1 MSPPLLVT
9 EDEGQNNASMV
20 ASASSPSMECF
31 TPHEARLK
39 ERNYL
44 GLSDCSSV
52 ESSTVPNLSGE
63 KKNMNLKATE
73 LRLGLP
79 GSQSPERDP
88 DIFPLTSAKL
98 DEKPLFPLLPTK
110 DGIFTLSQKT
120 VVSGN
125 KRGFADTMDTEFPGN
140 AGINMML
147 SPKPSGILPTIVKEV
162 SSKVLQERPAAANG
176 TGLNHTGASISGSAP
191 ASKAQV
197 VGWPPIRSFRKNSLA
212 TTSKNNDEIDGKPC
226 PAALF
231 VKVSMDGAPYL
242 RKVDLRNYTTYQEL
256 SSALEKMFSCFTLG
270 QCGSHGVPGRE
281 ILSESKLKDLLH
293 GSEYVL
299 TYEDKD
305 GDWML
310 VGDVPWD
317 MFIDTCKR
325 LKIMKGSDAIGLG
338 VYSGSKGHGKIQE
351 QELVV
356 IGNVDC
362 VLSTL
367 LKVARYEKGVE
378 RKLWYKRPNAGF

>member
-1 MSPPLLVT
+1 MSPPLLVA
-9 EDEGQNNASMV
+9 EEEGQSNVSTV
-20 ASASSPSMECF
+20 ASSPSLDSMSHNG
-31 TPHEARLK
+31 TALK

-44 GLSDCSSV
+44 GLSDCSSSV
-52 ESSTVPNLSGE
+52 DSSNVPSMSDE
-63 KKNMNLKATE
+63 KKDNMNLKATE

-79 GSQSPERDP
+79 GSLSPERDS
-88 DIFPLTSAKL
+88 DLYASNSTRL

-110 DGIFTLSQKT
+110 DGICSSSQKT

-125 KRGFADTMDTEFPGN
+125 KRGFSDTMEGFPEGN
-140 AGINMML
+140 FTSNSGINVML
-147 SPKPSGILPTIVKEV
+147 PRSSGPQPAFMTEMPA
-162 SSKVLQERPAAANG
+162 KVPQERPSAANG
-176 TGLNHTGASISGSAP
+176 LSHNHKGTAANGSAP
-191 ASKAQV
+191 AAKAQV
-197 VGWPPIRSFRKNSLA
+197 VGWPPIRSYRKNSLA
-212 TTSKNNDEIDGKPC
+212 NTSKNNDEVDGKPG

-270 QCGSHGVPGRE
+270 QCGSHGAPGRE
-281 ILSESKLKDLLH
+281 MLSESKLRDLLH

-310 VGDVPWD
+310 VGDVPWG

-325 LKIMKGSDAIGLG
+325 LKIMKGSDAIGLAPRAMEK
-338 VYSGSKGHGKIQE
+338 SK
-351 QELVV
+351 
-356 IGNVDC
+356 
-362 VLSTL
+362 S
-367 LKVARYEKGVE
+367 RS
-378 RKLWYKRPNAGF
+378 